1 MASSLR
7 SISDCRRATVMP
19 ASGVAAARAK
29 RRGIL
34 RASAG
39 FSRVLVAEVKGG
51 VSRRSRREVWQ
62 RARARLRGWH
72 SANSRAPRRRCSQR
86 GQARRVVSGPVA
98 GSRRKRAACRRKCAG
113 NTGACARISTSALQR
128 TFLQNLAEDA
138 GRPPEMSKFSCDSLT
153 TVRPKACAAR
163 RRKPLASG
171 LLFKPGVPM
180 RQTVNEQKGTFHPT
194 CSS

>member
-7 SISDCRRATVMP
+7 SIADCRRATVMP
-19 ASGVAAARAK
+19 AFRSRGGAPAR
-29 RRGIL
+29 RTIL

-39 FSRVLVAEVKGG
+39 FSRVLVAEAKGG

-62 RARARLRGWH
+62 RARARVRGWH
-72 SANSRAPRRRCSQR
+72 SANSRAARQRCSQR

-113 NTGACARISTSALQR
+113 NTGACARISISAPRR

-153 TVRPKACAAR
+153 TVRPKACAAQG
-163 RRKPLASG
+163 RKSLAPG
-171 LLFKPGVPM
+171 LLFKPGVPT
-180 RQTVNEQKGTFHPT
+180 RQTVNEQKGTFHPS